1 MTMILIKTQLYQPA
15 LGPGQGLL
23 SNGTDV
29 KCSVHECQD
38 PLYSDPKQWAMRY
51 LSSKIAPLFYEI
63 INKNEQ

>member
-1 MTMILIKTQLYQPA
+1 MTMTLIKTQRYQPA
-15 LGPGQGLL
+15 LELGQGFL
-23 SNGTDV
+23 SDGTDV

-38 PLYSDPKQWAMRY
+38 PLYSDPKQWEMRY